1 MGNQK
6 RVWNFRVGLAF
17 VLGFFL
23 APVMSQ
29 ASATIDIPGV
39 SRMLSLEE
47 YKRVQHVIERE
58 ITPIDAATGAELLQR
73 LNQGKIKVWLK
84 KGFGFTNPMNGI
96 MAIAEPFLSLEGTL
110 SGLKARKLKSM
121 DRLLPYLA
129 PETPLPVREKA
140 SQMFLASMLF
150 HENIHCR
157 QGRRYWVIGDV
168 AVLAASNVS
177 TLFKGPNP
185 MELEAYT
192 QQLEYSWKVEE
203 RWRRNR
209 SEKVANFAKILG
221 EIVEKSLHA
230 YQ

>member
-1 MGNQK
+1 MIFAIG
-6 RVWNFRVGLAF
+6 VA
-17 VLGFFL
+17 L
-23 APVMSQ
+23 APLKAQ

-39 SRMLSLEE
+39 SRKLKSEE
-47 YKRVQHVIERE
+47 RTRIQHAIESE
-58 ITPIDAATGAELLQR
+58 ISPIDPATGSELLER

-84 KGFGFTNPMNGI
+84 KGFGFTNPMNGVI
-96 MAIAEPFLSLEGTL
+96 AIAEPFLSLEGTYL
-110 SGLKARKLKSM
+110 GLQKRKLKSM
-121 DRLLPYLA
+121 DGLLPFLSPKIA
-129 PETPLPVREKA
+129 PSVREKT

-157 QGRRYWVIGDV
+157 QGRRFWIVGDV

-177 TLFKGPNP
+177 TFFKGPNP

-192 QQLEYSWKVEE
+192 EQLEYTWKVEE

-209 SEKVANFAKILG
+209 SEKVAHFAKILG
-221 EIVEKSLHA
+221 EIVEKSLRT

>member
-6 RVWNFRVGLAF
+6 RVWKLKFIVAF
-17 VLGFFL
+17 VLGLVL
-23 APVMSQ
+23 APPASS
-29 ASATIDIPGV
+29 ASATIDVPGV

-47 YKRVQHVIERE
+47 HLRVQQVIESE
-58 ITPIDAATGAELLQR
+58 ISPIDVAAGAELLQR

-84 KGFGFTNPMNGI
+84 KGFGFTNPMSGI
-96 MAIAEPFLSLEGTL
+96 IAIAEPFLSLEGTV

-121 DRLLPYLA
+121 DGLLPYFEPKMTQA
-129 PETPLPVREKA
+129 VREKA

-168 AVLAASNVS
+168 AVLAASNLS
-177 TLFKGPNP
+177 TALKGPNP

-192 QQLEYSWKVEE
+192 EQLEYTWKVEE

-209 SEKVANFAKILG
+209 SEKVAKFARILS

>member
-23 APVMSQ
+23 TPVMSQ

-58 ITPIDAATGAELLQR
+58 ITPIDVAIGAELLQR

-96 MAIAEPFLSLEGTL
+96 IAIAEPFLSLEGTL

-129 PETPLPVREKA
+129 PEMPLPVREKA

>member
-1 MGNQK
+1 MGKQT
-6 RVWNFRVGLAF
+6 RVWAVRAWVGCA
-17 VLGFFL
+17 LGL
-23 APVMSQ
+23 LIAPEAGK

-47 YKRVQHVIERE
+47 HTRIQQVIESE
-58 ITPIDAATGAELLQR
+58 ISPIDVAGGSELLQR

-96 MAIAEPFLSLEGTL
+96 IAIAEPFLTVEGTL
-110 SGLKARKLKSM
+110 SGLQARKLKSM
-121 DRLLPYLA
+121 DGLLPFLA
-129 PETPLPVREKA
+129 PETALPVREKA

-168 AVLAASNVS
+168 AVLAASNLS
-177 TLFKGPNP
+177 TALKGPNP

-192 QQLEYSWKVEE
+192 EQIEYTWKVEE

-209 SEKVANFAKILG
+209 SEKVAKFAKILSD
-221 EIVEKSLHA
+221 IVEKSLHA

>member
-1 MGNQK
+1 MGKQTL
-6 RVWNFRVGLAF
+6 VWAVRAWVGCA
-17 VLGFFL
+17 LGL
-23 APVMSQ
+23 IITPTTAK

-39 SRMLSLEE
+39 SRILSLEE
-47 YKRVQHVIERE
+47 HTRIQQVIESE
-58 ITPIDAATGAELLQR
+58 ITPIDVAAGSELLQR

-96 MAIAEPFLSLEGTL
+96 IAIAEPFLSLDGTFT
-110 SGLKARKLKSM
+110 GLKSRKLKSM
-121 DRLLPYLA
+121 DGLLPFLA
-129 PETPLPVREKA
+129 PETALPVREKA

-168 AVLAASNVS
+168 AVLAASNLS
-177 TLFKGPNP
+177 TALKGPNP

-192 QQLEYSWKVEE
+192 EQLEYTWKVEE

-209 SEKVANFAKILG
+209 SEKVAKFAKILG

>member
-1 MGNQK
+1 MGKQTK
-6 RVWNFRVGLAF
+6 SWAVRAW
-17 VLGFFL
+17 LGFTL
-23 APVMSQ
+23 GLLIAPTPGN

-47 YKRVQHVIERE
+47 HTRIQKAIESE
-58 ITPIDAATGAELLQR
+58 ITPIDAAAGAELLQR

-96 MAIAEPFLSLEGTL
+96 IAIAEPFLTLEGTF
-110 SGLKARKLKSM
+110 SGLKTRKLKSM
-121 DRLLPYLA
+121 DGLLPFLA
-129 PETPLPVREKA
+129 PDTPQPIREKA

-168 AVLAASNVS
+168 AVLAASNLS
-177 TLFKGPNP
+177 TALKGPNP
-185 MELEAYT
+185 MELEAYAE
-192 QQLEYSWKVEE
+192 QLEYTWKVED

-209 SEKVANFAKILG
+209 SEKVAKFAKILG
-221 EIVEKSLHA
+221 EMIKSLHT

>member
-6 RVWNFRVGLAF
+6 RVWKLKFIVGF
-17 VLGFFL
+17 VLGLVL
-23 APVMSQ
+23 APPASS
-29 ASATIDIPGV
+29 ASATIDVPGV

-47 YKRVQHVIERE
+47 HLRVQQVIESE
-58 ITPIDAATGAELLQR
+58 ISPIDVAAGAELLQR
-73 LNQGKIKVWLK
+73 LNQGKIKAWLK
-84 KGFGFTNPMNGI
+84 KGFGFTNPMSGI
-96 MAIAEPFLSLEGTL
+96 IAIAEPFLSLEGTV

-121 DRLLPYLA
+121 DGLFPYFEPKMPQA
-129 PETPLPVREKA
+129 VREKA

-177 TLFKGPNP
+177 TLLKGPNP

-192 QQLEYSWKVEE
+192 EQLDYSWKVEE

-209 SEKVANFAKILG
+209 SEKVASFAKILS